1 MTVDPEGGFYLD
13 DRWVEPSRCV
23 LIGSDGEVRLEP
35 KVMDVLVY
43 LVGHAGQVV
52 SREGL
57 IRDIWRGTIVTDE
70 VLSRCIYRLR
80 RELGDNPK
88 APRFIETVPKKGY
101 RLVMPVSGEPEAGP
115 DAIHAPKLA
124 SAAKVGPSW
133 RPAGLLTRLRWVMW
147 SVPVVICATAL
158 LVYLFHPRT
167 AEETTEEASQPA
179 ATTSVEPPVPS
190 NSAPVARKSIAV
202 LPFVNMSD
210 DPANEYFCDGVS
222 DELITLLGKNPDLK
236 VVARTSAFAFK
247 GQEVDIRRVAAQL
260 GVDNILEGSVRRASD
275 RIRVSAQLVDASS
288 GYQLWS
294 DAYDRK
300 FQDVFE
306 VQDEIASAI
315 VRALKVP
322 LDALDKRSR
331 HATRAAPTGDMAAYR
346 LYLQGQHHW
355 KRRSETSI
363 RKSIELF
370 KAAIERDPGFAQPYY
385 ALAAA
390 YLVLPFHSQE
400 SPEVAF
406 AIAES
411 AARQALALDA
421 TLGQAH
427 AVLALL
433 HLKNWNWSAADDA
446 FRRALR
452 TAPNDPTTH
461 QWYSEF
467 LGNVGHLD
475 GALAEALKAHEL
487 DPVSPVIND
496 RLGVAYLWAGEDSL
510 AAKEF
515 QIASELGLDRG
526 SYNEAYMLLLLR
538 QGRVD
543 EATELYVD
551 ILHRLGLPTRWVRP
565 VAEAVVDP
573 AKRSHALEIT
583 SQAVEEGRLPPPVV
597 FAVAV
602 LLQETDLAFT
612 TAERMLSHRAL
623 AAELLFAS
631 EARALRRDARFP
643 TLLEKMGLVDYWR
656 GHGWPELCSPQ
667 GDAAVCQ

>member
-1 MTVDPEGGFYLD
+1 VTIDPERGFYLD
-13 DRWVEPSRCV
+13 DRRVEPSRCV

-57 IRDIWRGTIVTDE
+57 IKNVWRGAVVTDE
-70 VLSRCIYRLR
+70 VISRCIYRLR
-80 RELGDNPK
+80 QELGDSPK
-88 APRFIETVPKKGY
+88 EPRFIETVPKRGY
-101 RLVMPVSGEPEAGP
+101 RLIMPVSGVSEPRPAAIHTPEPE
-115 DAIHAPKLA
+115 
-124 SAAKVGPSW
+124 SAATAPPSW
-133 RPAGLLTRLRWVMW
+133 RPADFLNRLRWVRW
-147 SVPVVICATAL
+147 SVPVVVCATVL
-158 LVYLFHPRT
+158 LVYLFYSRT
-167 AEETTEEASQPA
+167 PEGTTEEASQEA
-179 ATTSVEPPVPS
+179 ATASVET
-190 NSAPVARKSIAV
+190 PVASDSALEPRKSIAV

-236 VVARTSAFAFK
+236 VVARTSSFAFK
-247 GQEVDIRRVAAQL
+247 GLEVDIRRIAEQL

-275 RIRVSAQLVDASS
+275 SIRVSAQLVDASS
-288 GYQLWS
+288 GYHLWS

-300 FQDVFE
+300 FEDVFE

-322 LDALDKRSR
+322 LDARDKRSR
-331 HATRAAPTGDMAAYR
+331 GATRAAPTGDMSAYR

-355 KRRSETSI
+355 KRRGETSI

-411 AARQALALDA
+411 AAQQALALDA

-433 HLKNWNWSAADDA
+433 HLKNWNWSAADEA
-446 FRRALR
+446 FRHALG
-452 TAPNDPTTH
+452 TAPNHATTH

-467 LGNVGHLD
+467 LGNVGHVD

-496 RLGVAYLWAGEDSL
+496 RLGVAYLWAGEDDL

-515 QIASELGLDRG
+515 RIASELGLNRG
-526 SYNEAYMLLLLR
+526 TYNEAYMLLLLR

-543 EATELYVD
+543 EATELYEG
-551 ILHRLGLPTRWVRP
+551 ILYRLGLPTRWVRP
-565 VAEAVVDP
+565 VAEAVIDP
-573 AKRSHALEIT
+573 AKKSHALEIT
-583 SQAVEEGRLPPPVV
+583 SLAVEEGLLPPPVV

-602 LLQETDLAFT
+602 LLQQNDLAFA
-612 TAERMLSHRAL
+612 TAERMLSHRTL
-623 AAELLFAS
+623 AAELLFAP
-631 EARALRRDARFP
+631 EAHALRHDARFP
-643 TLLEKMGLVDYWR
+643 MLLEEMGLVAYWR
-656 GHGWPELCSPQ
+656 KHGWPELCSPQ